1 MQTNALK
8 NSEKNLL
15 LVNCD
20 RQSFSEYESD
30 DKVVTSYELH
40 DKLIAEKKTPHI
52 SVKSLLPGIDHA
64 CQGFQDGEM
73 IVISGPTKQG
83 KTLLA
88 QTLTVNFAHQKQY
101 AGWFSYEV
109 PARQF
114 LDQFPVLPLFYL
126 PQKNKAQDFDW
137 FMQRCIEAH
146 CKYHTRIFFIDHLH
160 YLIDMAQTTNASLQ
174 IGSIIRNLKLFAV
187 ANHFII
193 FLLCHTTKLA
203 QGQELSYHCLRDS
216 SIISQESDSV
226 IMVKRTPD
234 NGENTA
240 RARVEFHRRTG
251 VMQRT
256 IGLMKINGLLKE
268 CVIEEKEEDNSSMYK
283 RKAVYR

>member
-1 MQTNALK
+1 MNDEKLLK
-8 NSEKNLL
+8 LK
-15 LVNCD
+15 D
-20 RQSFSEYESD
+20 YQGP
-30 DKVVTSYELH
+30 DKVISSQEMH
-40 DKLIAEKKTPHI
+40 LILSKQKDGLYNI
-52 SVKSLLPGIDHA
+52 KCGIPGIDEA
-64 CQGFQDGEM
+64 MGGFQDGEL
-73 IVISGPTKQG
+73 IVISGETKNG

-88 QTLTVNFAHQKQY
+88 QSMTVGFGKAQY
-101 AGWFSYEV
+101 FPLWFSFEV

-114 LDQFPVLPLFYL
+114 LNQFPSIPLIYMPEKL
-126 PQKNKAQDFDW
+126 KSNAMDW
-137 FMQRCIEAH
+137 FYERCLESFA
-146 CKYHTRIFFIDHLH
+146 KYGTRIIFIDHLH

-187 ANHFII
+187 ANHFVI

-251 VMQRT
+251 VMQRKV
-256 IGLMKINGLLKE
+256 GLMKINGLLRE
-268 CVIEEKEEDNSSMYK
+268 CVIEEKEETNSSQYQK
-283 RKAVYR
+283 RAYR

>member
-1 MQTNALK
+1 MTDEKLLK
-8 NSEKNLL
+8 LKEYQGLDKVISSQEMHLL
-15 LVNCD
+15 LGKQKGGLFNIRCG
-20 RQSFSEYESD
+20 
-30 DKVVTSYELH
+30 
-40 DKLIAEKKTPHI
+40 I
-52 SVKSLLPGIDHA
+52 PGIDDA
-64 CQGFQDGEM
+64 MGGFQDGEL
-73 IVISGPTKQG
+73 IVISGETKNG

-88 QTLTVNFAHQKQY
+88 QSITVGFTKEQY
-101 AGWFSYEV
+101 FPLWFSFEV
-109 PARQF
+109 PSRQF
-114 LDQFPVLPLFYL
+114 LSQFPSIPMMYMPEKL
-126 PQKNKAQDFDW
+126 KSNCMDW
-137 FMQRCIEAH
+137 FFDRCIESYL
-146 CKYHTRIFFIDHLH
+146 KYGTRIIFIDHLH

-187 ANHFII
+187 ENHFVI

-234 NGENTA
+234 TGENTA

-251 VMQRT
+251 VMHRT

-268 CVIEEKEEDNSSMYK
+268 VAYEEQEETNSTPYRRAGAYK
-283 RKAVYR
+283 